1 MGPMRNLEHP
11 GAVMREWWLE
21 GADPAEAAD
30 RLGGDP
36 GGLQR
41 VLDGRCGT
49 SPRLAK
55 PRATDRPV
63 NTGSFIRRLRDA
75 RGYAARRNSSSRRTV
90 SSGRSCCTQWPAPSS
105 RCAPRKSVQALSCIR
120 SNAPGR

>member
-49 SPRLAK
+49 SPSVRE
-55 PRATDRPV
+55 
-63 NTGSFIRRLRDA
+63 RRDGKSGVETL
-75 RGYAARRNSSSRRTV
+75 NS
-90 SSGRSCCTQWPAPSS
+90 GQ
-105 RCAPRKSVQALSCIR
+105 
-120 SNAPGR
+120 